1 MRPETVQDCLGK
13 SREQVNAMI
22 DSGEL
27 PFAFDLSTNPKA
39 RKEPRIFSLCV
50 AEKSGWKNEAGQ
62 TKNYQLP
69 EVVGMILLNR
79 DVRSTDL
86 KRILACSGEHVYVLA
101 KENFTVA
108 RKPKVH
114 DGPNSFTVFNR
125 PSVEKF
131 LISRRMI

>member
-1 MRPETVQDCLGK
+1 MNPQILITCIQINLLRCPLMRPETVQDCLGK

-27 PFAFDLSTNPKA
+27 PFAFDLSANPKA

-50 AEKSGWKNEAGQ
+50 AEKTGWKNEGGQ

-69 EVVGMILLNR
+69 EVIGMILPNR

-86 KRILACSGEHVYVLA
+86 KRILACSSEHVYNLA
-101 KENFTVA
+101 KENFTVV
-108 RKPKVH
+108 RKPKV
-114 DGPNSFTVFNR
+114 R
-125 PSVEKF
+125 
-131 LISRRMI
+131 